1 MILIC
6 YNCIRKFGSCP
17 FDLNSYSTKFIKGF
31 YGCDFMA
38 FGYIRNKSKITR
50 KVKSSQ
56 KLYELPLLPKRDLLI
71 VLP

>member
-1 MILIC
+1 MIIIC

-17 FDLNSYSTKFIKGF
+17 FDLNSYILNLSKGF

-56 KLYELPLLPKRDLLI
+56 KLYELPLLHKRDLLI
-71 VLP
+71 MLA